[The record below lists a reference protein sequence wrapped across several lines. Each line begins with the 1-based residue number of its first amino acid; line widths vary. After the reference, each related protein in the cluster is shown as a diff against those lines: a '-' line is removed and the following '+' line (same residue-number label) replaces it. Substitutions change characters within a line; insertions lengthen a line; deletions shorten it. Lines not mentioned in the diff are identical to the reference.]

1 MRTSP
6 SSREKKDLRGSFND
20 LLENVFGRANE
31 IIKEGKTSR
40 LTLAE
45 LERLALE
52 RREKAEEAETEKAR
66 VVRETEVRPV
76 IGTNQMERWVRK
88 SLAALEKEI
97 SPSEK
102 AIVSAMGLYNIFE
115 NARTPKDLV
124 RLNEWIVG

>member
-6 SSREKKDLRGSFND
+6 SSREKKDLRESFNNF
-20 LLENVFGRANE
+20 LENVFGRANE
-31 IIKEGKTSR
+31 IIEKGKTPR

-52 RREKAEEAETEKAR
+52 RREEAGEAGTEKAR

-76 IGTNQMERWVRK
+76 IETNQMEKWVRG
-88 SLAALEKEI
+88 SLAALEKKI

-102 AIVSAMGLYNIFE
+102 AIVSAMELYHIFE
-115 NARTPKDLV
+115 NAPTPKDLDFN
-124 RLNEWIVG
+124 RWIVG

>member
-6 SSREKKDLRGSFND
+6 SSREKKDLRESFNNF
-20 LLENVFGRANE
+20 LENVFGRANE
-31 IIKEGKTSR
+31 IIEKRKTPR

-52 RREKAEEAETEKAR
+52 RREEAGEAGTEKAR

-76 IGTNQMERWVRK
+76 IETNQMEKWVRG
-88 SLAALEKEI
+88 SLAALEKKI

-102 AIVSAMGLYNIFE
+102 AIVSAMELYHIFE
-115 NARTPKDLV
+115 NAPTPKDLDFN
-124 RLNEWIVG
+124 RWIVG